1 MYIPV
6 LLAHNP
12 IEFQTA
18 TRDPMPSRRGCEGK
32 DARHAGES
40 VDFHRSA
47 VASARASPRQAAQF
61 FEIDAVIVHFSD
73 DRVAER
79 TTLVPRPCHPHQIL
93 ERKVVASQTIYRT
106 DQAKALGTQQSQ
118 TLTDVPE
125 AAWCSQGGG
134 TATSPDAPA
143 GRGWLHPPPVA
154 PNRCRASCLA

>member
-1 MYIPV
+1 MSLQCGCATRLHISPVYIPV

-125 AAWCSQGGG
+125 AAWCSQARRHGDI
-134 TATSPDAPA
+134 A
-143 GRGWLHPPPVA
+143 
-154 PNRCRASCLA
+154 